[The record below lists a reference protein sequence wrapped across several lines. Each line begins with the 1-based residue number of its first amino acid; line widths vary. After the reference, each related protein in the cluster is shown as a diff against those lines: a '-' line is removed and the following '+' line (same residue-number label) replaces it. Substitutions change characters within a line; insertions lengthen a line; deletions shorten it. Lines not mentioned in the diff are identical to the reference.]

1 MADKKLTLTFDHGPT
16 PGVTERVLDVLRER
30 DLHATFFPT
39 GSHLAEPGV
48 RALAERVLAE
58 GHWLGNHT
66 MTHGAPLG
74 KRNDPAV
81 EVGEIALAQEAL
93 GSLSHPDKLF
103 RPNGSGQVGPHLLAQ
118 PPSTS
123 SSSAATPSSYGIST
137 SATPTSRRDGPTA
150 RSPGSASATGTCSW
164 PTTCPPAR

>member
-16 PGVTERVLDVLRER
+16 PGVTERVLDLLRDR

-81 EVGEIALAQEAL
+81 EVGERLHRPAVLPIGGHEPIDVPLPKAESGLDL
-93 GSLSHPDKLF
+93 GELRPLLVRQATTSLL
-103 RPNGSGQVGPHLLAQ
+103 Q
-118 PPSTS
+118 
-123 SSSAATPSSYGIST
+123 
-137 SATPTSRRDGPTA
+137 RRHY
-150 RSPGSASATGTCSW
+150 TG
-164 PTTCPPAR
+164 